1 MVIGLLAITAIPTV
15 IGVGQAISAQKQQNA
30 SLTKEQEKFHL
41 TAMMKRKGKLEET
54 GTGVLV
60 NNKLYFDL
68 PDYPV
73 EGHKFCGYFFKYP
86 SEEGHRGMVSTI
98 AVDPPMLNW
107 IYVNAETHA
116 VEYGARKDTVG
127 HVIGPWG
134 WTEDERFLTLEGD
147 DDAFVAVKEE
157 EDKNEDE
164 DGPGDDGRWAVYWDP
179 EGEIKEKHGSHK
191 KCRSVALR
199 RRPQMGVESRYVKD

>member
-41 TAMMKRKGKLEET
+41 TAVMKRKGKEEET
-54 GTGVLV
+54 GAGVLV
-60 NNKLYFDL
+60 NSKLYFDL

-73 EGHKFCGYFFKYP
+73 EGHKFCGYYFKYP

-107 IYVNAETHA
+107 IYVNGDTHA

-134 WTEDERFLTLEGD
+134 WTDDDRFLTLEGD
-147 DDAFVAVKEE
+147 HDAFVVVKEE
-157 EDKNEDE
+157 
-164 DGPGDDGRWAVYWDP
+164 GDDGRWAVYWDP
-179 EGEIKEKHGSHK
+179 EGEIRKRHHRSK
-191 KCRSVALR
+191 KCRAVALR
-199 RRPQMGVESRYVKD
+199 RRLQMGVESRYVKD